1 MTNVEVTTR
10 IESPSFADGAD
21 LAPRSPSGP
30 ETLASPPGSELP
42 WTVIRPQPG
51 SRLLDLVELWRYRDL
66 LWMLAL
72 RDIKVRYKQTL
83 IGAAWAVIQ
92 PLGTMS
98 IFYVLFRLMGAKA
111 VSEGVP
117 YAVSAYGALLIWQ
130 LFSTSLSQS
139 SNSLVDQQALIKKVY
154 FPRLIFPLAPILAA
168 LVDFAVA
175 LVLLFVLTAWYGVG
189 LHATAA
195 ALPLFVLMAVVTA
208 LAVGLWFSALSAMYR
223 DFRYVVP
230 FLAQLWLYVTPVL
243 YETASVI
250 PERWRLWYFFNPM
263 AGIIEGFRWALF
275 GVGSLPIAHLAA
287 SMAAVAVILTTGLA
301 YFRHVEETLADW
313 V

>member
-1 MTNVEVTTR
+1 MPGPRT
-10 IESPSFADGAD
+10 FAALPGT
-21 LAPRSPSGP
+21 
-30 ETLASPPGSELP
+30 EPPL
-42 WTVIRPQPG
+42 TVIRPESGWSLIDP
-51 SRLLDLVELWRYRDL
+51 VELWRYRDL

-72 RDIKVRYKQTL
+72 RDIKVRYKQTI

-92 PLGTMS
+92 PLATML
-98 IFYVLFRLMGAKA
+98 IFYVLFRLMGARV
-111 VSEGVP
+111 VSAGVP

-130 LFSTSLSQS
+130 LFATSLTQS

-168 LVDFAVA
+168 LLDFAIA
-175 LVLLFVLTAWYGVG
+175 LVLLFVLMAWYGVG
-189 LHATAA
+189 LHGTAA
-195 ALPLFVLMAVVTA
+195 ALPLFVFMAVVTA

-230 FLAQLWLYVTPVL
+230 FMAQLWFYVSPVL
-243 YETASVI
+243 YETASVV
-250 PERWRLWYFFNPM
+250 PQRWRLWYFFNPM

-275 GVGSLPIAHLAA
+275 GIGSLPIAHLAA
-287 SMAAVAVILTTGLA
+287 SMGAVAVILTTGLI
-301 YFRHVEETLADW
+301 YFRHVEDTLADW